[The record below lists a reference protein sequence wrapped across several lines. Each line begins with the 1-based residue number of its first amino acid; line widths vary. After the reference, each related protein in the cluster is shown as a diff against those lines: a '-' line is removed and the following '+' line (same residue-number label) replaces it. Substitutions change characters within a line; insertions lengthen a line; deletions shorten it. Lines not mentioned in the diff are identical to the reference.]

1 MGGRDPAQE
10 LLVVDGSVLVGGER
24 VIFLWGCGHCQA
36 AHAPTDTPM
45 RVQTA
50 LTQWVTEIKNTHA
63 QVAEKPKG
71 GHETAVGSHVGAG
84 NQTWVLGRTA
94 VLSTRVTSQAPN
106 PTPPYLKKKKSIS
119 VCQHPA
125 FSSTGISAAWTFG

>member
-50 LTQWVTEIKNTHA
+50 LTQWVTEIKRKREFGKD
-63 QVAEKPKG
+63 VEKDLEG
-71 GHETAVGSHVGAG
+71 IRREEE
-84 NQTWVLGRTA
+84 GR
-94 VLSTRVTSQAPN
+94 
-106 PTPPYLKKKKSIS
+106 YD
-119 VCQHPA
+119 
-125 FSSTGISAAWTFG
+125 